1 MQVCDHYICVYVFSQ
16 KICYFKSEHDISCF
30 AALEHLA
37 KCSELR
43 VLKLGLCSS
52 ISDRGIAF
60 ISSNCGKLV
69 ELDLYR

>member
-1 MQVCDHYICVYVFSQ
+1 MFF
-16 KICYFKSEHDISCF
+16 KIEHDHCTLLVF
-30 AALEHLA
+30 PALQHLA

-43 VLKLGLCSS
+43 ILKLGLCSS